1 MSDSPDD
8 TSLGAARADARPASP
23 GLRWFVR
30 VFVLSA
36 FALTVWLFGPRAVDV
51 LAARFQNVSRNS
63 PLVELDRVGFVA
75 RPEWMDSPLLLAVS
89 TALSPWLFDE
99 VPILDDGV
107 LLRLRDGLQSVPW
120 VRSANVERV
129 FPDRLRL
136 QVELRRPV
144 LAVRDA
150 DGAPLCLVDREAI
163 VLPFVE
169 TPLPMTR
176 LLREGGAPSMSVVVG
191 RVAADPRVRAA
202 AAIVGEWHAEV
213 APLVADCP
221 SLLEV
226 DATNLGERFARLP
239 GLPEIRVVLRR
250 GDGAG
255 VGFAYDRP
263 VDSPMVRVPAATKA
277 AVLTSILGKHPR
289 LDGLIAGDLRFR
301 KRWADYL
308 QPRASGMRDP
318 FGPWQASEQPTG
330 R

>member
-1 MSDSPDD
+1 MPDSPDD
-8 TSLGAARADARPASP
+8 LPDDGAGADERPGSP
-23 GLRWFVR
+23 GRRWFVR
-30 VFVLSA
+30 VFVLTA

-51 LAARFQNVSRNS
+51 LAARFQQVSRNS
-63 PLVELDRVGFVA
+63 PLVELDRVGIVA
-75 RPEWMDSPLLLAVS
+75 RPDWMDPPLLLAVS

-107 LLRLRDGLQSVPW
+107 LLRLRDGLQSVAW
-120 VRSANVERV
+120 VRSASVERV

-144 LAVRDA
+144 LVVRNA

-169 TPLPMTR
+169 TSLPVTR
-176 LLREGGAPSMSVVVG
+176 LLREGGAPSMDVVVG
-191 RVAADPRVRAA
+191 RVAADARVRAA
-202 AAIVGEWHAEV
+202 AAIVGEWSSEV
-213 APLVADCP
+213 APLVAECP
-221 SLLEV
+221 ALLEV

-277 AVLTSILGKHPR
+277 AVLASILGKHKQ
-289 LDGLIAGDLRFR
+289 LDGLVAGDLRFR

-308 QPRASGMRDP
+308 QPRASGVRDP
-318 FGPWQASEQPTG
+318 FGPWQSAEAPT
-330 R
+330 RR

>member
-1 MSDSPDD
+1 MSDSSDE
-8 TSLGAARADARPASP
+8 TSLGASRVDAGPASP

-63 PLVELDRVGFVA
+63 PLVELDRVGFLA
-75 RPEWMDSPLLLAVS
+75 RPEWMDPQLLLAVS

-144 LAVRDA
+144 LAVRDT
-150 DGAPLCLVDREAI
+150 DGAPLCLVDRDAI

-169 TPLPMTR
+169 TPLPITR

-221 SLLEV
+221 TLLEV

-308 QPRASGMRDP
+308 QPRASGVRDP
-318 FGPWQASEQPTG
+318 FGPWQSTEPTTG

>member
-1 MSDSPDD
+1 VSDSSDEIPI
-8 TSLGAARADARPASP
+8 GAARADERLTSP

-36 FALTVWLFGPRAVDV
+36 FALTVWLFGPRAVNV
-51 LAARFQNVSRNS
+51 LAARFQQVSRNS

-75 RPEWMDSPLLLAVS
+75 RPDWMDTPLLLAVS
-89 TALSPWLFDE
+89 TALAPWLFDE

-107 LLRLRDGLQSVPW
+107 LLRLRDGLQSVAW
-120 VRSANVERV
+120 VRSASVERV

-150 DGAPLCLVDREAI
+150 DGAPLCLVDRDAV

-176 LLREGGAPSMSVVVG
+176 LLREGGAPTMDVVVG
-191 RVAADPRVRAA
+191 RVAADARIRAA
-202 AAIVGEWHAEV
+202 AAIVGEWSAEV
-213 APLVADCP
+213 APLVAECP
-221 SLLEV
+221 ALLEV

-277 AVLTSILGKHPR
+277 AVLTSILGKHPH

-308 QPRASGMRDP
+308 QPRASGVRDP
-318 FGPWQASEQPTG
+318 FGPWQTPEAPT
-330 R
+330 RR

>member
-1 MSDSPDD
+1 MPDSPDD
-8 TSLGAARADARPASP
+8 FPDDARDAGRLPGSG

-30 VFVLSA
+30 IFVLTA

-51 LAARFQNVSRNS
+51 LAARFQQVSRSS
-63 PLVELDRVGFVA
+63 PLVELDRVGIVA
-75 RPEWMDSPLLLAVS
+75 RPDWMDPPLLLAVS

-107 LLRLRDGLQSVPW
+107 LLRLRDGLQSVAW
-120 VRSANVERV
+120 VRSASVERV

-150 DGAPLCLVDREAI
+150 DGAPLCLVDREAV

-169 TPLPMTR
+169 TPLPITR
-176 LLREGGAPSMSVVVG
+176 LLREGGAPSMNVVVG
-191 RVAADPRVRAA
+191 RLAADARVRAA

-213 APLVADCP
+213 APLVAECP
-221 SLLEV
+221 ALLEV

-277 AVLTSILGKHPR
+277 AVLTSILAKHKH

-301 KRWADYL
+301 RRWADYL
-308 QPRASGMRDP
+308 QPRASGVRDP
-318 FGPWQASEQPTG
+318 FDPWHTSEAPTG